1 MVNYR
6 KELVDQKFQLEQNP
20 AIQGS
25 EAALARPV
33 FLDSVVCPEG
43 PGPFVQDQ
51 SLEGLHVLEGFID
64 SSEERTENPSSW
76 SLATSG
82 GGRHLP
88 GRGSCQASSL
98 ICPGCQKEK
107 SGML

>member
-64 SSEERTENPSSW
+64 SSEERRENPSLSHW
-76 SLATSG
+76 RGFQQATDT
-82 GGRHLP
+82 
-88 GRGSCQASSL
+88 SS
-98 ICPGCQKEK
+98 IEIPVK
-107 SGML
+107 